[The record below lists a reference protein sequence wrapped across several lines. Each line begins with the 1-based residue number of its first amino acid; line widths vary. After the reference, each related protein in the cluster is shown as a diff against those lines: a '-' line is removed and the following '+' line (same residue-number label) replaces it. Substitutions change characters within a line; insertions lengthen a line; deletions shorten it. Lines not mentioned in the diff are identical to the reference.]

1 MTEPWDRFLTDSDV
15 EVFAASGYGQPRG
28 LRSPMALVVVD
39 VTYAFTGDPG
49 LGLLASINQFPNSCG
64 PAAWQAVHAL
74 ETVLPLVRA
83 LKIPVVYTTG
93 SLEHAWLATRTWEE
107 KQARTPFDSVRA
119 NQIVEPIRPHPT
131 DTVIRK
137 TAPSA
142 FFDTPLRQYLV
153 AHGTRQIVVC
163 GGSTSGCVRA
173 TVVDAFSHGYRVAVL
188 ADATFDRG
196 EASHAVSLF
205 DMQQKYADLVSV
217 EELLISAGRG

>member
-1 MTEPWDRFLTDSDV
+1 MSELWDRFLTDTDV

-28 LRSPMALVVVD
+28 LRTPMALLVVD

-49 LGLLASINQFPNSCG
+49 LGLLASIDKFPNSCG
-64 PAAWQAVHAL
+64 PAAWRAVHAL

-83 LKIPVVYTTG
+83 LAIPIIYTTG
-93 SLEHAWLATRTWEE
+93 SPDDAWLATRTWQE
-107 KQARTPFDSVRA
+107 KQTRTPADIVRA
-119 NQIVEPIRPHPT
+119 NQIVEPIRPQPT

-153 AHGTRQIVVC
+153 AHGTQQVVVC

-217 EELLISAGRG
+217 EEFLGSVDRK